1 MVPTRM
7 DSTLTMG
14 CGAPPLASD
23 HCHGVADARVDSADR
38 WRVSLRSAAW
48 TPFVI
53 VQDAAARIV
62 AAVGRVVVGKGA
74 ATEQMLTALLVDGH
88 VLLDDVPGV
97 GKTMLARAVA
107 RTFDLDFRRIQCTPD
122 LVPSDIT
129 GVSIFDEATRR
140 FEYRPG
146 PLLAN
151 VVLVDEI
158 NRATPRAQSAL
169 LEAMQ
174 ERQITVDETTHRL
187 PDPFF
192 VIATQ
197 NPIELEGTFPLPE
210 AQLDRFLLLLNLGY
224 PDEGEED
231 EILRLHGPANVS
243 TDTLEPI
250 FDGTGLAA
258 LRAEVRAVRVSDAV
272 RGYIS
277 AIVRAT
283 RRLSGVE
290 LGASPRAALALYRA
304 SQARAA
310 IRGRDFVLPDD
321 VKAQAPPVLRHRL
334 FLDAEAQMR
343 GRTTMT
349 VVAEVMGRTPVP
361 AEEPVVS
368 RTG

>member
-1 MVPTRM
+1 MTVQ
-7 DSTLTMG
+7 
-14 CGAPPLASD
+14 
-23 HCHGVADARVDSADR
+23 
-38 WRVSLRSAAW
+38 SAA
-48 TPFVI
+48 
-53 VQDAAARIV
+53 ALIV
-62 AAVGRVVVGKGA
+62 ATVGRVVVGKSA
-74 ATEQMLTALLVDGH
+74 ATEQLLAALLVDGH

-97 GKTMLARAVA
+97 GKTILARAVA
-107 RTFDLDFRRIQCTPD
+107 RTLDLDFRRIQCTPD
-122 LVPSDIT
+122 LVPSDVT
-129 GVSIFDEATRR
+129 GVSIFDEATQR

-158 NRATPRAQSAL
+158 NRATPRAQSSL

-224 PDEGEED
+224 PDEGQED
-231 EILRLHGPANVS
+231 EILRLHGPVNIS
-243 TDTLEPI
+243 TDTLGPL
-250 FDGTGLAA
+250 FDRRALAA
-258 LRAEVRAVRVSDAV
+258 LRAEVQAVRVSDAV

-283 RRLSGVE
+283 RGLSGVE

-321 VKAQAPPVLRHRL
+321 VKAQAPAVLRHRL
-334 FLDAEAQMR
+334 FLDADAQMR
-343 GRTTMT
+343 GRTGAA
-349 VVAEVMGRTPVP
+349 VVSDVLARTPVP
-361 AEEPVVS
+361 AEDAA
-368 RTG
+368 RAAG